1 MEANALKEQQ
11 AHSPGQSE
19 ATPWVVGTYKK
30 TPCKGKSIK
39 SVVMTTNKYIYG
51 TVIM

>member
-1 MEANALKEQQ
+1 MEKNALKGQQ
-11 AHSPGQSE
+11 AHSPGRSDTLGSRDIQ
-19 ATPWVVGTYKK
+19 K

-51 TVIM
+51 TVIK